1 MVVECVMT
9 FMNMGCRVSLCEFD
23 SIFLEKSW
31 IWLNDPYINYYSAI
45 GHISRKGQL

>member
-23 SIFLEKSW
+23 SIFWKS
-31 IWLNDPYINYYSAI
+31 L
-45 GHISRKGQL
+45 GFG

>member
-31 IWLNDPYINYYSAI
+31 IWLNDPYIVVP
-45 GHISRKGQL
+45 